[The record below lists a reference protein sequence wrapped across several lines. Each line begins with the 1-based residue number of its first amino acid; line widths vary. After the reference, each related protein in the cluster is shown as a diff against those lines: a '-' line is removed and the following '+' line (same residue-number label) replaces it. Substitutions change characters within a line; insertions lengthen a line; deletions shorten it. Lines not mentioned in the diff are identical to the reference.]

1 VISHSL
7 AHSKVHRRWR
17 AVEIHWK
24 EWDDGILAYNASSGS
39 THVLNPISAKILKA
53 LEKYPAN
60 IIEALEQITQDI
72 GPSDDEVL
80 ASIEK
85 FVANLEELGLIEPA
99 SE

>member
-1 VISHSL
+1 L
-7 AHSKVHRRWR
+7 AHPKVHCKWR

-24 EWDDGILAYNASSGS
+24 EWDDGILAYNALSGS

-60 IIEALEQITQDI
+60 IIEALERITQDT
-72 GPSDDEVL
+72 GPSDDEMV

-85 FVANLEELGLIEPA
+85 FFANLEELGLIEPG
-99 SE
+99 SV

>member
-1 VISHSL
+1 MISNSL
-7 AHSKVHRRWR
+7 AHSEVHRRWR

-24 EWDDGILAYNASSGS
+24 EWDDGILVYNASSGS

-53 LEKYPAN
+53 LAKYPAN
-60 IIEALEQITQDI
+60 IIEALERITQDI
-72 GPSDDEVL
+72 GPSDGEVL

-85 FVANLEELGLIEPA
+85 FVANLEELGLIEPS